1 MLQNMRHTHIEPLT
15 PGELHKPNG
24 LFRNQVPR
32 VCNNNPNL
40 LLKFEIRLLYVDFL
54 QKQHQE
60 LKENSMRAR

>member
-1 MLQNMRHTHIEPLT
+1 MLQNMRNTHIEPLT